1 MSLNHNQ
8 SNILNQSSNPLRE
21 LTLLFPF
28 TFIIKASVHKILS
41 SILLQSWGERQR
53 QLNKFAFDSVLISG
67 DCKALQMLF
76 PEDLLSVFN
85 SISTIGSSEYSGNK
99 ALAVQTLGVTPG
111 IERVLCKR
119 VDEST
124 NTHQVIECVIREEV
138 KCQRNNLITN
148 APN

>member
-85 SISTIGSSEYSGNK
+85 SISTIAAAST
-99 ALAVQTLGVTPG
+99 AG
-111 IERVLCKR
+111 IKRSLCKHS
-119 VDEST
+119 E
-124 NTHQVIECVIREEV
+124 
-138 KCQRNNLITN
+138 
-148 APN
+148 